1 MAPQKFLSENLLL
14 SLLAGFILLASLSH
28 VIRLGAWVD
37 NLTQTQKNVVVELDS
52 GERLKGDLQRDW
64 DGVYLLVNSEGVV
77 TPFRQFKSMAIPSD
91 GQSKDDP
98 VFTFAFP
105 SLLIACYALFI
116 KRLWR
121 KPELNEKEPQ

>member
-1 MAPQKFLSENLLL
+1 MPPPKFLSENLFF

-28 VIRLGAWVD
+28 VVRLGAWVD
-37 NLTQTQKNVVVELDS
+37 GLTQTKKNVVVELDS

-91 GQSKDDP
+91 GQPTNDRI
-98 VFTFAFP
+98 FTFAFP
-105 SLLIACYALFI
+105 ALMIACYALFI
-116 KRLWR
+116 RWLWH
-121 KPELNEKEPQ
+121 KP